1 MREVHP
7 PSFAKRAPTDLPF
20 SRLVPGYRRV
30 RTLASS
36 SAPFAGHVAM
46 QAQHIRAAHYAQ
58 HVRNVWRSCECGFG
72 FGLTPSAQHPIECL
86 PDGEDSLLKARQTGC
101 TAEGMDSCTDN
112 EDIVAH
118 APCPSSAVNPKLVRS
133 EPSAS
138 RKGSGTTRI
147 AIPISN
153 ASNATSTRRPSTIN
167 APSSSI

>member
-1 MREVHP
+1 MLVEPNRKPQIKLTRLDRAVGSEHRR
-7 PSFAKRAPTDLPF
+7 ATRRAPIGDIDKGNAGKSQL
-20 SRLVPGYRRV
+20 RHHRVGVPRSIRSAERELNV
-30 RTLASS
+30 R
-36 SAPFAGHVAM
+36 PC
-46 QAQHIRAAHYAQ
+46 QPRA
-58 HVRNVWRSCECGFG
+58 
-72 FGLTPSAQHPIECL
+72 IECL
-86 PDGEDSLLKARQTGC
+86 PDGDDSLLKARQTGC